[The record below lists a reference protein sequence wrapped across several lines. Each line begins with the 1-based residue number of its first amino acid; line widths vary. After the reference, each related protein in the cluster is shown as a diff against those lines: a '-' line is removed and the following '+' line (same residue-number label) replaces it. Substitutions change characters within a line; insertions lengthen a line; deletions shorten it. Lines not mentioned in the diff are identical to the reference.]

1 MAEPRNIVEER
12 WGISCLGSEPVGWG
26 VKGTASKVAIQRFGI
41 RGGRPTVIT
50 WPTESNRKQELIFAF
65 NFSLSHLVI
74 AEVYRSRCEWYVWED
89 GIWLVVDTW

>member
-1 MAEPRNIVEER
+1 MAEPRKIVEER

-26 VKGTASKVAIQRFGI
+26 VKGTASKVATQHFGI
-41 RGGRPTVIT
+41 RAGRPTVIT

-74 AEVYRSRCEWYVWED
+74 AEVYRSSCEWYVWED